1 MIIKIRE
8 ILESQWYKNRQNLAC
23 FRDYSLAIKIIIQYY
38 KMQCILFF
46 FGNFL
51 LYNFILYNFEVH
63 FITF

>member
-38 KMQCILFF
+38 KSHENLFS
-46 FGNFL
+46 
-51 LYNFILYNFEVH
+51 Y
-63 FITF
+63 